1 MKNFISYIFPI
12 IALSGIF
19 SCSFSD
25 KAARKYLR
33 EAESS
38 GPFDIIIVPGIPFK
52 DGKWDRIMKGRIYWS
67 KYLFDK
73 GIAKNIMY
81 SGAAVY
87 TPYYEGKIMA
97 MYAKAIGIPE
107 AHIYTETKAEHST
120 ENAYYGYKK
129 ATQLGFKRV
138 ALASDPFQTKL
149 LQGYIRKKVSADI
162 VLIPMVTD
170 TLKVL
175 EPSMTDPEI
184 VYENAFEPD
193 FISIK
198 ERESLWKRLRGTIRG
213 NIDTSAYE
221 DGKK

>member
-1 MKNFISYIFPI
+1 MV
-12 IALSGIF
+12 LSGIL

-25 KAARKYLR
+25 KAARQHLR

-52 DGKWDRIMKGRIYWS
+52 DGQWDRTMKGRVYWS

-107 AHIYTETKAEHST
+107 GNIYTEIKAEHST

-129 ATQLGFKRV
+129 ARQLGFNRV

-149 LQGYIRKKVSADI
+149 LQRYIRKKVSADI
-162 VLIPMVTD
+162 ALIPMVTD
-170 TLKVL
+170 TLKAL
-175 EPSMTDPEI
+175 EPAMIDPTI
-184 VYENAFEPD
+184 PYEKAFEPG

-198 ERESLWKRLRGTIRG
+198 ERESLWRRLQGTIRG
-213 NIDTSAYE
+213 NIDTTAYE
-221 DGKK
+221 YGKK

>member
-97 MYAKAIGIPE
+97 MYAKAICIPE

-221 DGKK
+221 HGKK